1 MLLFQFKNIST
12 IPGPKGPRG
21 YNGTKG
27 PIGPPGQPG
36 YNGTQGITGPPG
48 LRGYNG
54 SQGISGPPGTPG
66 SANLGLCSYKTG
78 ASSGVAAD
86 PAYALQSI
94 SETESN
100 VRNKILGHIRILGIG
115 MEPAKA
121 NSRTQK
127 FCYLLERSQSIAR
140 AVKYRFAFEFE
151 KHNFESQFL
160 RSRSYVYNSTC

>member
-1 MLLFQFKNIST
+1 MLLFQLKNIST
-12 IPGPKGPRG
+12 IPGPKGP
-21 YNGTKG
+21 
-27 PIGPPGQPG
+27 PG
-36 YNGTQGITGPPG
+36 YNGTQGPIGPPGPPGYNGTQGLTGPPG
-48 LRGYNG
+48 LPGYNG

-100 VRNKILGHIRILGIG
+100 VRNKIIGHILGIG

-121 NSRTQK
+121 NPRTQK
-127 FCYLLERSQSIAR
+127 FCYLLERSIAR

-151 KHNFESQFL
+151 KQNFESRFL
-160 RSRSYVYNSTC
+160 RSGSYANSTC